1 MGRDADIVV
10 VGAGITGLATARV
23 LAQSGRGVILVEQF
37 GLGHDRGSSH
47 GASRIFR
54 LSYPDPHYVRLAQ
67 GALQGWREL
76 EAECGEEL
84 IVSTGGLDFGAGR
97 RRERSRARVVWGPP
111 RAPHRGA
118 GEGAMADRRGN
129 ERAGALPTRTG
140 DDLAD
145 RAFAA
150 LHTAAVAAGAV
161 VLEHTARPRARAR
174 QRSSFGSGPT
184 ATRSWHEHAWWR
196 REHGPET
203 SSSESRSSCRS
214 SSRAKRSRTSSSRT
228 RSPFLRSSTMPYPT
242 REEHGLRRPG
252 LVSYALAAP
261 GFGLK
266 AGLHHAGPAVDPDD
280 PGAPDPAVIRWVSA
294 WAARRYLELDPG
306 TDRRGN
312 LSLHQHRRRVVHSRA
327 PRSYRRRIRLL
338 GARLQV
344 RARVRP
350 DDRCSGGRRGFL
362 TWTS

>member
-76 EAECGEEL
+76 EAECGEQL
-84 IVSTGGLDFGAGR
+84 IVSDRGPRLRCGR
-97 RRERSRARVVWGPP
+97 RRERSRARVVWDPP

-118 GEGAMADRRGN
+118 GECAMADRRRS
-129 ERAGALPTRTG
+129 ERAGALPTRRG
-140 DDLAD
+140 DDLARPCLRRAAHGCRRRRSRRD
-145 RAFAA
+145 RAHAA
-150 LHTAAVAAGAV
+150 SSGSSSRAV
-161 VLEHTARPRARAR
+161 
-174 QRSSFGSGPT
+174 SSGSGPT
-184 ATRSWHEHAWWR
+184 GTRSWHEHAWWP
-196 REHGPET
+196 REHGRET

-214 SSRAKRSRTSSSRT
+214 IATSET
-228 RSPFLRSSTMPYPT
+228 VTYFDLPDALALPT
-242 REEHGLRRPG
+242 VIDDAVPDAQEHGLRRPG

-280 PGAPDPAVIRWVSA
+280 PGAPDPAVIRLGVGLGGPTLPR
-294 WAARRYLELDPG
+294 ARPG
-306 TDRRGN
+306 TDRGGN
-312 LSLHQHRRRVVHSRA
+312 LSLHQHRGRVVHSRTS
-327 PRSYRRRIRLL
+327 RSHRRRIRLL

-350 DDRCSGGRRGFL
+350 DDRCSGGRRRL
-362 TWTS
+362 MT